1 MRLGVFPASPKVGEC
16 HPEVIGQP
24 SMSKFNVDLIA
35 SCYIHIGL
43 GNDYCCLYLH
53 ASNSINMFCLVGY
66 DLVCMMIVDENYM
79 LRI

>member
-1 MRLGVFPASPKVGEC
+1 MGEC

-24 SMSKFNVDLIA
+24 SKSKFKVDLLHLA
-35 SCYIHIGL
+35 YVHIGL
-43 GNDYCCLYLH
+43 ENDYCCLYLH
-53 ASNSINMFCLVGY
+53 ASSSINIFCSVGY